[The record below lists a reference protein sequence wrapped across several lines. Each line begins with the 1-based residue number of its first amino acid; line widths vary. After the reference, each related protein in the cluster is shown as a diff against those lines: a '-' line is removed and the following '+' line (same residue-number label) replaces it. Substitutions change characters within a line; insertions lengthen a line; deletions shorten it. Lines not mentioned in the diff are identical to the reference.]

1 MSPIVN
7 RFTTSLMQLLNVLN
21 PVLLAR
27 AFGNSLN
34 GLAIAV
40 KSERAFQQ
48 EVVLL
53 VIGSIAAFLLTDI
66 SVERALLV
74 GSLAIVAIVELINSA
89 IEAAI
94 DRIGPEQ
101 HELSKTAKDYGSAAV
116 LVSLV
121 LAAVIWL
128 IILA

>member
-1 MSPIVN
+1 
-7 RFTTSLMQLLNVLN
+7 MQLLNLLN
-21 PVLLAR
+21 PMLLVR

-34 GLAIAV
+34 GVTYAAR
-40 KSERAFQQ
+40 SERAFQQ

-53 VIGSIAAFLLTDI
+53 IAGSIAAFLLTDI
-66 SVERALLV
+66 RVERALLV
-74 GSLAIVAIVELINSA
+74 GSLAIVVIVELINSA

-94 DRIGPEQ
+94 DRIGPEL
-101 HELSKTAKDYGSAAV
+101 HELSKTAKDSGSAAV

-128 IILA
+128 IILV

>member
-1 MSPIVN
+1 
-7 RFTTSLMQLLNVLN
+7 MQLLNLLN
-21 PVLLAR
+21 PMLLVR

-34 GLAIAV
+34 GLACAA

-48 EVVLL
+48 EVILL
-53 VIGSIAAFLLTDI
+53 VFGSITAFLVSDI
-66 SVERALLV
+66 NVERAILV
-74 GSLAIVAIVELINSA
+74 GSLAIVVIVELINSA

-94 DRIGPEQ
+94 DRIGPEL
-101 HELSKTAKDYGSAAV
+101 HELSKTAKDSGSAAV

-128 IILA
+128 IILV

>member
-1 MSPIVN
+1 
-7 RFTTSLMQLLNVLN
+7 MQLLNLLN
-21 PVLLAR
+21 PMLLVR
-27 AFGNSLN
+27 ALGNSVN
-34 GLAIAV
+34 GLAYAA

-48 EVVLL
+48 EVVLF
-53 VIGSIAAFLLTDI
+53 IAGSIAAFLLTDI

-74 GSLAIVAIVELINSA
+74 GSLAIVVIVELINSA
-89 IEAAI
+89 IEAAV
-94 DRIGPEQ
+94 DRIGPEL
-101 HELSKTAKDYGSAAV
+101 HELSKTAKDSGSAAV

>member
-1 MSPIVN
+1 
-7 RFTTSLMQLLNVLN
+7 MQLVK
-21 PVLLAR
+21 

-34 GLAIAV
+34 GLVYAAR
-40 KSERAFQQ
+40 SERAFQQ

-53 VIGSIAAFLLTDI
+53 VVGSIAAFLLTDI
-66 SVERALLV
+66 RVERALLI
-74 GSLAIVAIVELINSA
+74 GSLAIIVIVELVNSA

-94 DRIGPEQ
+94 DRIGPEL
-101 HELSKTAKDYGSAAV
+101 HELSKTAKDSGSAAV

-128 IILA
+128 IILV